1 MEIIAINK
9 VLANQTRFNILC
21 WLKEPEKHFPPH
33 EDLGHFDFG
42 VCVLY
47 IQEKTG
53 LSQSTISLFLTNM
66 QNAGLII
73 PTRVGKW
80 TYYRRD
86 EKTIKEYLQLLNEK
100 L

>member
-9 VLANQTRFNILC
+9 VLANQTRLNILH
-21 WLKEPEKHFPPH
+21 WLKEPEKNFRPH
-33 EDLGHFDFG
+33 EDLGHFDHG

-47 IQEKTG
+47 IQEKTE

-66 QNAGLII
+66 QNADLII
-73 PTRVGKW
+73 PTRIGKW
-80 TYYRRD
+80 TYYRRNE
-86 EKTIKEYLQLLNEK
+86 EKIAEYLKLLNET